1 MEYLKADAY
10 RTELTDSL
18 KATDDEVKQYYE
30 EHKDTYDQ
38 VDYREFTIKA
48 VDTTDGEMQ
57 AAKAKADEFAAG
69 AVSEQAFNDLCKRY
83 ADDGDTKYDDING
96 SLFSKVVS
104 SNMDTGTSDWLLSD
118 DRKAGDVTVIENS
131 SSGCYYVLYFINKSY
146 DGSSDETIA
155 SNVLNN
161 KYSEYISNITDSM
174 QVDTYSRF

>member
-1 MEYLKADAY
+1 MQALK
-10 RTELTDSL
+10 R
-18 KATDDEVKQYYE
+18 KN
-30 EHKDTYDQ
+30 KDC
-38 VDYREFTIKA
+38 RKRA
-48 VDTTDGEMQ
+48 DTTDGEMQ

-174 QVDTYSRF
+174 QVDIYNRF